1 NTTIVEQDYG
11 KAFPTDLQKT
21 QNGSASTF
29 GSTDVNTDPTSS
41 QTVFGGSDPGFGD
54 GGDAGTPPDTP
65 IDGGINLLIVMGI
78 GKGLKSF
85 KNRGDKSKTSGLKTS
100 TD

>member
-1 NTTIVEQDYG
+1 MKKSLQASLIIWFFIVAITIKAKAAQGCLSDGFLQPFTNTNTTIVEQDYG

-41 QTVFGGSDPGFGD
+41 QTVFGGS
-54 GGDAGTPPDTP
+54 
-65 IDGGINLLIVMGI
+65 
-78 GKGLKSF
+78 
-85 KNRGDKSKTSGLKTS
+85 
-100 TD
+100 